1 MPFQPEMLRRVRL
14 QRKLTLKQV
23 AARVGVDATQIQ
35 RLETGER
42 RMTVDILAA
51 CCAALRISPMELLR
65 GEVRVP
71 IIGVVDAQSNIL
83 PLPDGAPEW
92 TRVPYFVPQPERL
105 AAVRWETRDRF
116 ELMNGSLE
124 FFYADIEGIAPH
136 AWNSRCVIRRIDGTQ
151 RVGWLLHKGGQT
163 HVSDN
168 VGNVE
173 FDLMVERASPIL
185 VMLAPEILA
194 GGSERFRV

>member
-1 MPFQPEMLRRVRL
+1 MTFKPEMLRAVRL
-14 QRKLTLKQV
+14 KRRLTLRQV
-23 AARVGVDATQIQ
+23 AARLGVDAAQVQ

-51 CCAALRISPMELLR
+51 CCAALRISPAELLS
-65 GEVRVP
+65 GEVQVP

-83 PLPDGAPEW
+83 PLPDGSPEW

-124 FFYADIEGIAPH
+124 FFYADVQGIAPH
-136 AWNSRCVIRRIDGTQ
+136 AWNTRCVIRRDDGTQ
-151 RVGWLLHKGGQT
+151 RVGWLLRKGGQT

-168 VGNVE
+168 IGNVE
-173 FDLMVERASPIL
+173 FNLPVNRASPVL
-185 VMLAPEILA
+185 VMLAPDILA
-194 GGSERFRV
+194 GGPERFRV